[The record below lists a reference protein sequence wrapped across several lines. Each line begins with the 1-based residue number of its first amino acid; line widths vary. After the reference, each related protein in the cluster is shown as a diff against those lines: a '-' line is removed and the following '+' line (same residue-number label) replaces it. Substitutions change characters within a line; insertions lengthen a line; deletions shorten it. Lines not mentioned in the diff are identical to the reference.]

1 MVEEDA
7 SETVKVPREDDVAL
21 RPGENGDP
29 EKDVRRYVGANIL
42 DLYDVY
48 SYAHAAA
55 ILKNSFPL
63 ELVEL
68 EHALLDFRVSVR
80 EIQMPGGNESEIP
93 KKLVPLLRHKE
104 WSEAH
109 IQGDLHV
116 RLKKFTESVDAKG
129 KIKKRALPDE
139 GTKVIAGYV
148 DGHKIDYVKG
158 RVAFDLEWNSKDQT
172 FDRDLFAFRTFHECG
187 VISVGVLVT
196 RSASLNPILKLLP
209 KLKKDGSTALTSR
222 GRESKC
228 FVKMG
233 ASTTWVGKLL
243 YRLNAGRHGN
253 CPVLVLGITPKL
265 ISDWGTHE
273 RNPNRGG

>member
-1 MVEEDA
+1 MFEGDVP
-7 SETVKVPREDDVAL
+7 ETVDVVRQDDVAL

-29 EKDVRRYVGANIL
+29 ETDVRRYIDPEVL

-63 ELVEL
+63 ELQEL

-93 KKLVPLLRHKE
+93 KKLAPLLRHKE
-104 WSEAH
+104 WVEAH

-116 RLKKFTESVDAKG
+116 RLKTFTETVDAKG
-129 KIKKRALPDE
+129 KVKKRALPDAE
-139 GTKVIAGYV
+139 TKTIVGYV

-196 RSASLNPILKLLP
+196 RSVSLNPILKLLP
-209 KLKKDGSTALTSR
+209 KLKKDGSIALTSR
-222 GRESKC
+222 GTESKC
-228 FVKMG
+228 FAKMG

-273 RNPNRGG
+273 RNPSRGR